1 MGIPIPGELI
11 FLLNQ
16 PPSHGPLILFYIYP
30 PTHQYQYCPSL
41 NQHSPVFQ
49 FQQCCWS
56 HLVGW
61 TAILCNHVGWGNQWP
76 ITQIPQSDDR
86 WWQPAI
92 NKETT
97 KFTRFLS
104 SLHPLCLCHSFHAD
118 FFFFFFLRNIIYVC
132 TFYHFLPL
140 KWCTEDGWGPGD
152 ARSHGISSHGIDL
165 VIMKYSSFSTRRV
178 NSLGPGDAK
187 RWQRYGST
195 LDQVMACCLTAP
207 SHYLNQCRLISEIQW
222 HSSEDNFTIDT
233 SDINRMAWQWAETL
247 VEIRGSLADIRGTTK
262 LGCRWNF
269 LKHEFNRPV
278 CLEAHHYLLAH
289 LSQ

>member
-1 MGIPIPGELI
+1 MHGHLIFIMGIPIPGELI

-61 TAILCNHVGWGNQWP
+61 RAILCNHVGWGNQWP
-76 ITQIPQSDDR
+76 ITQIPQSDDQ

-97 KFTRFLS
+97 RFTRFLS

-118 FFFFFFLRNIIYVC
+118 FFFKETIYMFVLSTISWHWNSALRTV
-132 TFYHFLPL
+132 
-140 KWCTEDGWGPGD
+140 E
-152 ARSHGISSHGIDL
+152 DL
-165 VIMKYSSFSTRRV
+165 VMQ
-178 NSLGPGDAK
+178 GA
-187 RWQRYGST
+187 
-195 LDQVMACCLTAP
+195 MASAAMVLT
-207 SHYLNQCRLISEIQW
+207 
-222 HSSEDNFTIDT
+222 
-233 SDINRMAWQWAETL
+233 
-247 VEIRGSLADIRGTTK
+247 
-262 LGCRWNF
+262 
-269 LKHEFNRPV
+269 
-278 CLEAHHYLLAH
+278 
-289 LSQ
+289 